1 MQQTTKET
9 IEEIEEN
16 INGLLDTYDEAI
28 RKAKRT
34 KNPTSEAKY
43 NQEAYETAELIEVEM
58 IKLQQF
64 SSFEKEI
71 KLTTENATVH

>member
-43 NQEAYETAELIEVEM
+43 NQEAYETAELIEAEM
-58 IKLQQF
+58 LKLQAF

-71 KLTTENATVH
+71 KLTTENATLH

>member
-28 RKAKRT
+28 RKALFWH
-34 KNPTSEAKY
+34 Y
-43 NQEAYETAELIEVEM
+43 
-58 IKLQQF
+58 
-64 SSFEKEI
+64 
-71 KLTTENATVH
+71 

>member
-9 IEEIEEN
+9 IEEIEES

-28 RKAKRT
+28 RKAKKT
-34 KNPTSEAKY
+34 KNPTSEARY
-43 NQEAYETAELIEVEM
+43 NQEAYEAAELIEVEM
-58 IKLQQF
+58 LKLQAF

-71 KLTTENATVH
+71 RLTTENATLH

>member
-1 MQQTTKET
+1 MQQQITTLED
-9 IEEIEEN
+9 IEET

-28 RKAKRT
+28 RKARET

-43 NQEAYETAELIEVEM
+43 NQEAYEAAEQIEKEM
-58 IKLQQF
+58 VKLQEF

-71 KLTTENATVH
+71 RLTTENATIH